1 MYVES
6 NIADEIS
13 DSAYYYEVADDYF
26 RRVFYLEDYNPD
38 TYGGTFHYYQQAKD
52 EVIDENVYMFAYRK
66 NNNALYMKDYDVL
79 TGKGDLYYLD
89 NKKSVLVD
97 EDVSSVFDFYDM
109 A

>member
-1 MYVES
+1 
-6 NIADEIS
+6 
-13 DSAYYYEVADDYF
+13 
-26 RRVFYLEDYNPD
+26 
-38 TYGGTFHYYQQAKD
+38 
-52 EVIDENVYMFAYRK
+52 MFAYRK